1 MRTIKIA
8 TSLAAAAL
16 LAGCLVPEKFTAS
29 ADFRLDGTYLYKFDG
44 TVVHA
49 LVAMAESKGQ
59 LTDKNRAELTQQV
72 EEMSRARGVKSF
84 KRINDSR
91 YQMSTEEVL
100 AAKPIGASGKT
111 TDVFYVDDREWKSSR
126 ILTVTGPAIN
136 PRDAKAFNE
145 LGIKMD
151 GKVSVTLPS
160 GAKVLENN
168 ASGTPGMF
176 NTAYTWKITSV
187 TDKPRIKFQLPAG
200 N

>member
-72 EEMSRARGVKSF
+72 E
-84 KRINDSR
+84 
-91 YQMSTEEVL
+91 
-100 AAKPIGASGKT
+100 
-111 TDVFYVDDREWKSSR
+111 
-126 ILTVTGPAIN
+126 VTCPPPA
-136 PRDAKAFNE
+136 
-145 LGIKMD
+145 
-151 GKVSVTLPS
+151 V
-160 GAKVLENN
+160 
-168 ASGTPGMF
+168 PG
-176 NTAYTWKITSV
+176 
-187 TDKPRIKFQLPAG
+187 
-200 N
+200 